1 MRNILAIAGKEL
13 RVYLTTWISWVLS
26 GLFMLIT
33 ATLFQSLVVQYQ
45 NRTLE
50 LTQQGASVMLERM
63 NLAEWVVAPVFFN
76 ITVVFM
82 FVLPILTMRTYA
94 EERRQ
99 KSFEL
104 MMTLPV
110 RPLELVFGKYLG
122 TLAVVIAMLGL
133 TVLFPVLLTFVADA
147 GAENPIDWHTIAVS
161 YLGMFLMSAAF
172 VAIGQF
178 ASSLTD
184 SQVVAAVIAFAVL
197 LLALL
202 IGTLAEGQEGAV
214 QEILRYMALA
224 NHLETFVSG
233 VIKISD
239 VVYYLSVGF
248 IGLFL
253 THRVVEAQ
261 RWR

>member
-1 MRNILAIAGKEL
+1 MRNVLAIASKEL
-13 RVYLTTWISWVLS
+13 RVYLTTWISWVLC

-45 NRTLE
+45 NQSLE
-50 LTQQGASVMLERM
+50 FTQQGASHMLERM
-63 NLAEWVVAPVFFN
+63 NLTEWVVAPVFYN

-94 EERRQ
+94 EERRH

-110 RPLELVFGKYLG
+110 RPLELVLGKYLG
-122 TLAVVIAMLGL
+122 TLAVVAGMLGL
-133 TVLFPVLLTFVADA
+133 TLLFPVLLTFVADA
-147 GAENPIDWHTIAVS
+147 GGQSPIDWNTIAVS

-172 VAIGQF
+172 VAVGQF

-184 SQVVAAVIAFAVL
+184 SQVVAAVIGFAVL
-197 LLALL
+197 LLVLL
-202 IGTLAEGQEGAV
+202 VGTLAEGQEGAV
-214 QEILRYMALA
+214 QAILRYIALA
-224 NHLETFVSG
+224 THLETFISG

-248 IGLFL
+248 VGLFL